1 MSRKIIVAAPATN
14 KAKAVNDFSGSTW
27 GELKNHP
34 VLRELLVGNVEAI
47 LNPGNVTLTRDDAS
61 LPEGDFRI
69 FLVPTQNK
77 AGMTSDE
84 ARRLGQEITETLI
97 KAASLASSD
106 QVSELGRTLKEEIE
120 NFFGVDLGDDGCEEC
135 AEVLAEA
142 KGYLR

>member
-14 KAKAVNDFSGSTW
+14 KAKAVNDFTGSTW
-27 GELKNHP
+27 GELKQHS

-47 LNPGNVTLTRDDAS
+47 LNPGNVTLTRDDAA

-77 AGMTSDE
+77 AGMTDAE
-84 ARRLGQEITETLI
+84 ARKLGQEISEAI
-97 KAASLASSD
+97 VAAAKLASSD
-106 QVSELGRTLKEEIE
+106 QVSELKNALKEEIE
-120 NFFGVDLGDDGCEEC
+120 NFFGVSLGDDGCEEC

-142 KGYLR
+142 KGYL